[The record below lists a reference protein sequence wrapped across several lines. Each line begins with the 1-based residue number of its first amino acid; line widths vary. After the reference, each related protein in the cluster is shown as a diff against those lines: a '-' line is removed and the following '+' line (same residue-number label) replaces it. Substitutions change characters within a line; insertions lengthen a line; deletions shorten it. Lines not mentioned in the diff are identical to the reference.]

1 VTPRVTTPQ
10 LQSPGVERRRQLRHQ
25 RRKERL
31 RNLWRLLLF
40 SACATGLGYA
50 LLRQG
55 WSLRSSAQVEV
66 MGSQQVS
73 QEQVVRAARLRF
85 PVLLLNLQPRRLQE
99 ELAAALPVEQVRVER
114 LMLPPRLRIA
124 LVDRQA
130 VARAQRRTAN
140 GLEQGFV
147 DRLGNWMNAGQ
158 QLGARPRPSP
168 APEVMVVVVGWQDRH
183 RETLAQILER
193 RGSLGSPL
201 REIRFEPDGNLW
213 LVTQSLGQV
222 RLGPP
227 DAQLGH
233 RLDVLHHLTSQLPAH
248 LKGRAF
254 RSIDLSDPDQPE
266 LGQAPTATTSGG
278 KSLARPGVD

>member
-1 VTPRVTTPQ
+1 VIPRAPTPQ
-10 LQSPGVERRRQLRHQ
+10 LQPPGVERRRHLRDL

-40 SACATGLGYA
+40 SACATGLGYT

-55 WSLRSSAQVEV
+55 WSLRSPAQVDV
-66 MGSQQVS
+66 IGSQQVN
-73 QEQVVRAARLRF
+73 QEQVIRAARLRF
-85 PVLLLNLQPRRLQE
+85 PVLLLNLQPSRLQD

-114 LMLPPRLRIA
+114 LMLPPRLRIV

-130 VARAQRRTAN
+130 VARAQRRTAR
-140 GLEQGFV
+140 GLEKGYV
-147 DRLGNWMNAGQ
+147 DRLGNWMSSGQ
-158 QLGARPRPSP
+158 QQVARPRPNP
-168 APEVMVVVVGWQDRH
+168 GQEVEVVGWQDRH
-183 RETLAQILER
+183 RPVLAQILER

-201 REIRFEPDGNLW
+201 QEIRFEPDGNLW

-233 RLDVLHHLTSQLPAH
+233 RLDVIHHLSSQLPAR
-248 LKGRAF
+248 LKGRPF
-254 RSIDLSDPDQPE
+254 RSIDLSDPDKPE
-266 LGQAPTATTSGG
+266 LGQSPAPTAFGG
-278 KSLARPGVD
+278 KPLARPGVD